1 MCFTSILFTF
11 NIIKM
16 ENMFYAFFVIQEMA
30 ADARFHTFIDRKINL
45 SFKNSFHSLNNRSSN

>member
-16 ENMFYAFFVIQEMA
+16 ENMFIQEMA

-45 SFKNSFHSLNNRSSN
+45 SFKIFFTR

>member
-16 ENMFYAFFVIQEMA
+16 ENMFYAFFFIQEMA

-45 SFKNSFHSLNNRSSN
+45 SFKIFFTR

>member
-16 ENMFYAFFVIQEMA
+16 ENMFYAFFFIQEMA

-45 SFKNSFHSLNNRSSN
+45 SFKIFLFISKVLRL